1 MGKTSIS
8 PSFSTETTFWDTR
21 SKILFHRGGVAARIL
36 FSVLA
41 GGGRRWFLWFKNS
54 RVCAK
59 IASHRDHG
67 GHLYPANVSSRL
79 SGGWEGL
86 GRENQDFWRL
96 GRSAYGKSGYLEVGE
111 IWVGTITISG
121 GLGDPGMENN
131 DFWRLGRSGY
141 GKSGFLGVGEIQVG
155 KIMISTRGWGD
166 LGGKNQDF

>member
-1 MGKTSIS
+1 MGHQIQNPFS
-8 PSFSTETTFWDTR
+8 P
-21 SKILFHRGGVAARIL
+21 RGGRRENFV
-36 FSVLA
+36 FSFGR
-41 GGGRRWFLWFKNS
+41 GGGRRWFLWVKNS

-67 GHLYPANVSSRL
+67 GHLYLANVSSRL
-79 SGGWEGL
+79 SGGWG
-86 GRENQDFWRL
+86 GPGKENQDFWRL

-141 GKSGFLGVGEIQVG
+141 GKSRFLVVGEIQVG
-155 KIMISTRGWGD
+155 K
-166 LGGKNQDF
+166 